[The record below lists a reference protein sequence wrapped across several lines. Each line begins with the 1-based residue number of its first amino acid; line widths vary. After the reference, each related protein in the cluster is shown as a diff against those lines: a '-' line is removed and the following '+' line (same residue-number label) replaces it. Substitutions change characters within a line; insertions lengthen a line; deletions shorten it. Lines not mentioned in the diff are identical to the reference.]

1 MMKEIIKMMFPK
13 KLWEPVLVIFGITFI
28 IEYIVL
34 PGFKSNDNNHIFFS
48 GTISAFLILFST
60 LYIIFTV
67 QRQTNF
73 QYNPNSR

>member
-28 IEYIVL
+28 IQYIVL

-48 GTISAFLILFST
+48 GTISAFLILIYI
-60 LYIIFTV
+60 LYINHYWMT
-67 QRQTNF
+67 
-73 QYNPNSR
+73 YLKSKK

>member
-1 MMKEIIKMMFPK
+1 MKMMFPK

-28 IEYIVL
+28 IQYIVL

-60 LYIIFTV
+60 LYINHYWMT
-67 QRQTNF
+67 
-73 QYNPNSR
+73 YLKSKK